1 MHQPS
6 RRSNTRRTKNFT
18 SAAKTAY
25 RHFDNLGS
33 SFGRWVTTDHTG
45 FSRSMINMPSMGFCD
60 TLHYIA
66 MHFLVAVI
74 GALVT
79 GLMAFAIIYYGIPY
93 FLFGFL
99 P

>member
-25 RHFDNLGS
+25 RHFDNAGS
-33 SFGRWVTTDHTG
+33 SFGKWLTTDHTG
-45 FSRSMINMPSMGFCD
+45 FSRSIIDIPAMGFWD
-60 TLHYIA
+60 TLYYIA
-66 MHFLVAVI
+66 MHFLIAVF

-79 GLMAFAIIYYGIPY
+79 GLMAFVIIYYGIP
-93 FLFGFL
+93 LLILGVL
-99 P
+99 